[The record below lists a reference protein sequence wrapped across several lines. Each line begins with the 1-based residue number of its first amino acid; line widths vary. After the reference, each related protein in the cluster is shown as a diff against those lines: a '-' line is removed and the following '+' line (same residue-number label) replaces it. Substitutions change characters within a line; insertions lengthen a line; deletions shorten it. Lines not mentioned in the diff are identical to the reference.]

1 MDIPKNS
8 TECAFNL
15 KKEGRQNDRICSDG
29 AGIEI
34 MRQVLRNMNKETDSK
49 SNEELVEDLNQ
60 ELKCEGVESCIYVSP
75 EFIKVAG
82 KRTADKIKKEIFK
95 PDGPRDNKEWLSNS
109 NIDDL
114 LDQLEDVYP
123 GFVHI
128 PFQMRDFEK
137 QETELASIDLVK
149 EYKKGMKS
157 FATVINTDYS
167 DKSGSHWF
175 CLYGDFGGDII
186 TLEYFN
192 SSGNY
197 PLSEI
202 HEWLHKTKSSLEK
215 KLNKTVKTVIVS
227 KNEIQKSNS
236 ECGVFCLYYIFSRLN
251 GVPYDYFSKVGL
263 VTDDMMYDFRKFLY
277 RKNK

>member
-1 MDIPKNS
+1 MDIPKNY

-15 KKEGRQNDRICSDG
+15 KKEGRQNDRICSDET
-29 AGIEI
+29 GIEI
-34 MRQVLRNMNKETDSK
+34 MRQVLRNMNKEIDGK
-49 SNEELVEDLNQ
+49 SNEELVDDLDK

-82 KRTADKIKKEIFK
+82 KRTADKIKNKIFK
-95 PDGPRDNKEWLSNS
+95 ADGPWNSKEWLSNF
-109 NIDDL
+109 NIDDV

-137 QETELASIDLVK
+137 QKTELSGIDLVK

-157 FATVINTDYS
+157 FATAINTDYS
-167 DKSGSHWF
+167 DKSGTHWF
-175 CLYGDFGGDII
+175 CLYGNFDGDVI

-197 PLSEI
+197 PLSEV
-202 HEWLHKTKSSLEK
+202 HEWLHKTKSLLEK
-215 KLNKTVKTVIVS
+215 KLNKTVKIVIVS

-236 ECGVFCLYYIFSRLN
+236 ECGVFCLYYIMSRLD
-251 GVPYDYFSKVGL
+251 GAPYDYFSKAGL
-263 VTDDMMYDFRKFLY
+263 VTDKMMYDFREFLY